1 MLQILS
7 LLFSIIAISSSIILF
22 SANSP
27 FISSIYAQDNQ
38 YYYNTTNENNS
49 SLLNELESIKNIL
62 ESKVTKLATVLQI
75 ASNLP
80 QILQPPDINLIDLK
94 INGIPEDVDI
104 EKRKIA
110 KTLLDQFN
118 EFSSIDFLLNNGDVY
133 FDEPFEDQLNRTV
146 TNLSF
151 RDYYQA
157 VEYTKKTYLS
167 DAIIS
172 KTTGRNLAVI
182 ATPVINKENEMTGIL
197 LGTINFNNY
206 DKFLQSLNLQNN
218 SRLVLIDKT
227 GVKIGDSN
235 EKETSASKESFEKKQ
250 FSNLTSFKV
259 ALEGKS
265 GSIVEKLDGIKSQ
278 ITFLP
283 YDLFQNKRILLLIQ
297 DCNSNVNNSNLCI
310 DDDNNHNNN
319 NKELHLFNENVLTRL
334 GSFF

>member
-1 MLQILS
+1 MLKILS
-7 LLFSIIAISSSIILF
+7 FLFGIIILSSSFILF

-27 FISSIYAQDNQ
+27 SISSIYAQENQ

-62 ESKVTKLATVLQI
+62 ESKVTKLATALQI

-80 QILQPPDINLIDLK
+80 QILQPPYVNLIDSK
-94 INGIPEDVDI
+94 VKGIPEDADI
-104 EKRKIA
+104 EKRKIG
-110 KTLLDQFN
+110 KILLDQF

-157 VEYTKKTYLS
+157 VEQTKNTYLS

-182 ATPVINKENEMTGIL
+182 ATPVINKENNMTGIL

-218 SRLVLIDKT
+218 TRLVLIDKN

-250 FSNLTSFKV
+250 FSNLTSFKL
-259 ALEGKS
+259 ALDGKS
-265 GSIVEKLDGIKSQ
+265 GNIVEKLDGIKSQ

-297 DCNSNVNNSNLCI
+297 DCNSDLNNSNLCI
-310 DDDNNHNNN
+310 DKDN

>member
-1 MLQILS
+1 MLKILS

-27 FISSIYAQDNQ
+27 FISSIYAQDTQ
-38 YYYNTTNENNS
+38 YSNNNINENKS
-49 SLLNELESIKNIL
+49 SLLHELQSIKNIL
-62 ESKVTKLATVLQI
+62 ESKVTKLATALQI
-75 ASNLP
+75 ASSLP
-80 QILQPPDINLIDLK
+80 QMLQPPDVNLVDPK
-94 INGIPEDVDI
+94 VKGIPEDADL

-110 KTLLDQFN
+110 KILLDQF

-151 RDYYQA
+151 REYYQA
-157 VEYTKKTYLS
+157 VEQTKKTYLS

-218 SRLVLIDKT
+218 TRLVLIDKN

-250 FSNLTSFKV
+250 FSNLTSFKL

-265 GSIVEKLDGIKSQ
+265 GSIVEKFGGKQSQ

-297 DCNSNVNNSNLCI
+297 GCDRDVNNSNRCI
-310 DDDNNHNNN
+310 DNDN

>member
-1 MLQILS
+1 MLKILS
-7 LLFSIIAISSSIILF
+7 FLFGIIAISSSIISF
-22 SANSP
+22 SANSLS
-27 FISSIYAQDNQ
+27 ISIYAQDIQ
-38 YYYNTTNENNS
+38 YTNNTNENNS
-49 SLLNELESIKNIL
+49 SVLNDLKNIKNIL
-62 ESKVTKLATVLQI
+62 ESKVTKLVTALQI

-80 QILQPPDINLIDLK
+80 QILQSPDINLIDPK
-94 INGIPEDVDI
+94 VNGIPGDADI

-110 KTLLDQFN
+110 KILLDQFK

-133 FDEPFEDQLNRTV
+133 FDEPFKDQLNRTV

-151 RDYYQA
+151 RDYYQI
-157 VEYTKKTYLS
+157 VEQTKKTYLS

-182 ATPVINKENEMTGIL
+182 ATPVINNENNMTGIL

-206 DKFLQSLNLQNN
+206 DEFLHSHNLQNN

-235 EKETSASKESFEKKQ
+235 EKGTSASKESFEKKQ
-250 FSNLTSFKV
+250 FSNLTSVKL

-265 GSIVEKLDGIKSQ
+265 GSIVEKFGGKESQ

-297 DCNSNVNNSNLCI
+297 DCNGNVNNSNQCT
-310 DDDNNHNNN
+310 DNNNN
-319 NKELHLFNENVLTRL
+319 NKELHLFNENVLTR
-334 GSFF
+334 

>member
-1 MLQILS
+1 MLKILTF
-7 LLFSIIAISSSIILF
+7 LFGIIAISSIIILF
-22 SANSP
+22 SANSSS
-27 FISSIYAQDNQ
+27 ISSIYAQDTQ
-38 YYYNTTNENNS
+38 YYNNNINENNNS
-49 SLLNELESIKNIL
+49 SFLINELESIKNIF
-62 ESKVTKLATVLQI
+62 ESKVTKLATALQI
-75 ASNLP
+75 ASNIP
-80 QILQPPDINLIDLK
+80 QILQPPDISLIDSK
-94 INGIPEDVDI
+94 VNGIPEDADI

-118 EFSSIDFLLNNGDVY
+118 EFSSIDFLLSNGDIY
-133 FDEPFEDQLNRTV
+133 FDEPFDDQLNRTV

-151 RDYYQA
+151 RDYYQV
-157 VEYTKKTYLS
+157 VEQTKKTYLS

-206 DKFLQSLNLQNN
+206 DKFLQSFNLQNN
-218 SRLVLIDKT
+218 TRLVLIDKN

-235 EKETSASKESFEKKQ
+235 ENETSASKESFEKKQ
-250 FSNLTSFKV
+250 FSNLTSVKL

-265 GSIVEKLDGIKSQ
+265 GSLVEKLDKKENQ

-297 DCNSNVNNSNLCI
+297 DCNSDVNNNSNLCI
-310 DDDNNHNNN
+310 DNNNN
-319 NKELHLFNENVLTRL
+319 NKELNLFNENVLTRL

>member
-1 MLQILS
+1 MLK
-7 LLFSIIAISSSIILF
+7 ISSFLYGIIIISIILF

-27 FISSIYAQDNQ
+27 FISSIYAQDNK

-49 SLLNELESIKNIL
+49 SLLNELKSIKNIL
-62 ESKVTKLATVLQI
+62 ESKVTKLATALQI

-80 QILQPPDINLIDLK
+80 QMLQPPDINLIDSK
-94 INGIPEDVDI
+94 VNGIPENADI

-110 KTLLDQFN
+110 KILLDQFN
-118 EFSSIDFLLNNGDVY
+118 EFSSIDFLLNNGDIY

-157 VEYTKKTYLS
+157 VEQTKKTYLS

-182 ATPVINKENEMTGIL
+182 ATPVINKENNMTGIL

-218 SRLVLIDKT
+218 TRLVLIDKN
-227 GVKIGDSN
+227 GVKIGNSN
-235 EKETSASKESFEKKQ
+235 ENETSVSKESFEKKQ
-250 FSNLTSFKV
+250 FSNLTSFKL

-265 GSIVEKLDGIKSQ
+265 GSIVEKFDWKESQ

-297 DCNSNVNNSNLCI
+297 DCNSCI
-310 DDDNNHNNN
+310 DNNYNN
-319 NKELHLFNENVLTRL
+319 NKLHLFNENVLTRL

>member
-1 MLQILS
+1 MLKILTF
-7 LLFSIIAISSSIILF
+7 LFGIIAISSIIILF
-22 SANSP
+22 SANSSS
-27 FISSIYAQDNQ
+27 ISSIYAQDTQ
-38 YYYNTTNENNS
+38 YYNNNINENNNS
-49 SLLNELESIKNIL
+49 SFLINELESIKNIF
-62 ESKVTKLATVLQI
+62 ESKVTKLATALQI
-75 ASNLP
+75 ASNIP
-80 QILQPPDINLIDLK
+80 QILQPPDISLIDSK
-94 INGIPEDVDI
+94 VNGIPEDADI

-118 EFSSIDFLLNNGDVY
+118 EFSSIDFLLSNGDIY
-133 FDEPFEDQLNRTV
+133 FDEPFDDQLNRTV

-151 RDYYQA
+151 RDYYQV
-157 VEYTKKTYLS
+157 VEQTKKTYLS

-206 DKFLQSLNLQNN
+206 DKFLQSFNLQNN
-218 SRLVLIDKT
+218 TRLVLIDKN

-235 EKETSASKESFEKKQ
+235 ENETSASKESFEKKQ
-250 FSNLTSFKV
+250 FSNLTSVKL

-265 GSIVEKLDGIKSQ
+265 GSLVEKLDKKENQ

-297 DCNSNVNNSNLCI
+297 GCNSDVNNNSNLCI
-310 DDDNNHNNN
+310 DNYNNN
-319 NKELHLFNENVLTRL
+319 NKEPNLFNENVLTRL

>member
-1 MLQILS
+1 MLKILS
-7 LLFSIIAISSSIILF
+7 FLFGIIISIILF

-27 FISSIYAQDNQ
+27 FISIYAQDNQ
-38 YYYNTTNENNS
+38 YYNNTNENNNSS
-49 SLLNELESIKNIL
+49 SLLHELKNIKTIL
-62 ESKVTKLATVLQI
+62 ESKVTKLATALQI

-80 QILQPPDINLIDLK
+80 QILQPPDINLVDPK
-94 INGIPEDVDI
+94 VKGIPEDADI

-265 GSIVEKLDGIKSQ
+265 GSIVEKLDGIKNQ

>member
-1 MLQILS
+1 MMLKIS
-7 LLFSIIAISSSIILF
+7 NFSFGIIITSIILF

-27 FISSIYAQDNQ
+27 SLSSIYAQDTQ
-38 YYYNTTNENNS
+38 YSNNNTNENNNS
-49 SLLNELESIKNIL
+49 SFLINELESIKNIL
-62 ESKVTKLATVLQI
+62 ESKVTKLATALQI

-80 QILQPPDINLIDLK
+80 QILQPPDVNLIDPK
-94 INGIPEDVDI
+94 VKGIPEDADI

-110 KTLLDQFN
+110 KILLDQFH
-118 EFSSIDFLLNNGDVY
+118 EFSSIDFLLSNGDVY

-157 VEYTKKTYLS
+157 VDQTKKTYLS

-172 KTTGRNLAVI
+172 KTTGTNLAVI
-182 ATPVINKENEMTGIL
+182 ATPLINKENEMTGIL

-206 DKFLQSLNLQNN
+206 DKFLQSFNLQNN
-218 SRLVLIDKT
+218 TRLVLIDKT

-235 EKETSASKESFEKKQ
+235 GNETSASKESFEKKQ
-250 FSNLTSFKV
+250 FSNLTSFKL

-265 GSIVEKLDGIKSQ
+265 GSIVEKFNGKESQ
-278 ITFLP
+278 IAFLP

-297 DCNSNVNNSNLCI
+297 SCNSNVNNSNLCI
-310 DDDNNHNNN
+310 DDNNN
-319 NKELHLFNENVLTRL
+319 NKELNLFNENVLSRL

>member
-1 MLQILS
+1 MLKILS
-7 LLFSIIAISSSIILF
+7 FLFGIIIISIILF

-27 FISSIYAQDNQ
+27 FISIYAQDNQ
-38 YYYNTTNENNS
+38 YYYNTTNENHS
-49 SLLNELESIKNIL
+49 SLLNELENIKNIL

-75 ASNLP
+75 ASNLQ
-80 QILQPPDINLIDLK
+80 QILQPPDINLIDSK
-94 INGIPEDVDI
+94 INGIAEDADI

-110 KTLLDQFN
+110 KILLDQF

-157 VEYTKKTYLS
+157 VEQTKKTYLS

-172 KTTGRNLAVI
+172 KTTGLNLAVI
-182 ATPVINKENEMTGIL
+182 ATPVINHQNESIGIL

-235 EKETSASKESFEKKQ
+235 KNDTSISKESFEKKQ
-250 FSNLTSFKV
+250 FSNLTSFK
-259 ALEGKS
+259 LSFEGKS
-265 GSIVEKLDGIKSQ
+265 GSILEKFEGKESQ

-297 DCNSNVNNSNLCI
+297 DCNSDVNNSNLCI
-310 DDDNNHNNN
+310 DNNNNN